1 LTPPISV
8 IEALER
14 ITEAQDHLRE
24 VVVPFTVMHSPDERK
39 QALIERVRNDAVDA
53 LEALKELEDLVR
65 ER

>member
-1 LTPPISV
+1 MTPPISV